1 MRGVDNPACLAC
13 ACDGGQV
20 VIDIAKS
27 EIRLILIPN
36 PDKPE
41 LKIEDLWYRF
51 RLRLRLRPDRSLCLS
66 DTPINQPTIHAIIKE
81 NNNG

>member
-41 LKIEDLWYRF
+41 LKIAD
-51 RLRLRLRPDRSLCLS
+51 
-66 DTPINQPTIHAIIKE
+66 
-81 NNNG
+81 